1 MAQVVS
7 SPTFFPILPDQ
18 MAGATVVNVF
28 AILSTLALSCIFIRV
43 LSLAGL
49 KLLGHDVSPSFFN
62 TQLGYYAA
70 CLLVANLINGVAGLM
85 GLPWLVRKGI
95 TENGLC
101 TSQATVMQFGNIA
114 GAYFTIAIAVHTF
127 NSLVLRKRQSAF
139 IFAPA
144 IALGWTLAAIVSLLP
159 LVTSK
164 TNGPLYGVSGLSCG
178 VRVNFPR
185 QMFFFHL
192 LPILITAVLSAI
204 LYSLIFLVLRGS
216 LVFRGGVKFNLNPG
230 ERNDDSYRRF
240 VASIAKS
247 MLWYPAA
254 YITLLLPYSIT
265 RLAIIGGFFVPF
277 QVMVLAFVCWFALGV
292 VNAGLLFNT
301 FRLLSPAMDTKSFE
315 CRKIDRESFGTPE
328 LFRRDSDFK
337 HLNLTEKMIQEYRG
351 GGGSPS
357 LSSPIPDIKS
367 TSSAD
372 GLLPS
377 YPERAASQQSY
388 YNYYQS
394 AEEVTRNISPV
405 STLNQSIV
413 IQQEPQSLYPA
424 AVTRALTH
432 EKSRLGSDTS
442 VISLP
447 TPPRASP
454 ISRPPL
460 GRIQTSYPTDS
471 PQAVVSSP
479 QGPITPPSTYTR
491 PQGSPASTRR
501 YSPTSS
507 LRDAYLPSQHVRQ
520 TSQLSSNSVELDIT
534 GWLARQN
541 PDGSMPRGLKS
552 QEPLLSAVG
561 PRFPT
566 SPLPPVSDPTA
577 SPSQR
582 LKPLLLASVER
593 TGSPILAQ
601 HYDRLYRKGSTDSQG
616 R

>member
-1 MAQVVS
+1 MAEFVS
-7 SPTFFPILPDQ
+7 SPAFSPILPEQ
-18 MAGATVVNVF
+18 MAGAIVVNVF

-43 LSLAGL
+43 ISLAGL
-49 KLLGHDVSPSFFN
+49 KLLGHNVSPSFFN

-70 CLLVANLINGVAGLM
+70 CLLIANMVNGVAGLM
-85 GLPWLVRKGI
+85 GLPWLVHKGI

-114 GAYFTIAIAVHTF
+114 AAYFTVAIAVHTF

-139 IFAPA
+139 IYAPA

-159 LVTSK
+159 LITSK
-164 TNGPLYGVSGLSCG
+164 SNGPLYGVSGLSCG
-178 VRVNFPR
+178 VKATFPR

-192 LPILITAVLSAI
+192 LPIFVAAVFSAI

-216 LVFRGGVKFNLNPG
+216 LAFRGGVKFSLNPS
-230 ERNDDSYRRF
+230 ERSGDHYQRF
-240 VASIAKS
+240 VAGIAKS

-265 RLAIIGGFFVPF
+265 RLAVIGGFSVPF

-301 FRLLSPAMDTKSFE
+301 FRLLSPAIDTKSFE
-315 CRKIDRESFGTPE
+315 SRKIDRESFGTPE

-337 HLNLTEKMIQEYRG
+337 HLNLTEKMIQEYRS

-357 LSSPIPDIKS
+357 LSSPIMDTKS
-367 TSSAD
+367 TSSSE

-388 YNYYQS
+388 YNYYQF
-394 AEEVTRNISPV
+394 AQEVPRNISPV
-405 STLNQSIV
+405 SALNRSIV
-413 IQQEPQSLYPA
+413 VQQEPSLYPV
-424 AVTRALTH
+424 AVTEAIAAEHTRQ
-432 EKSRLGSDTS
+432 GSNSS
-442 VISLP
+442 VTSLP
-447 TPPRASP
+447 TPPRSRIRSNSSTP
-454 ISRPPL
+454 RPPL
-460 GRIQTSYPTDS
+460 ERIQTSYPADT
-471 PQAVVSSP
+471 QVVAGP
-479 QGPITPPSTYTR
+479 LQGPITPPSSYAR
-491 PQGSPASTRR
+491 SPASTRR
-501 YSPTSS
+501 YSPSS
-507 LRDAYLPSQHVRQ
+507 IKDAYPGQHVRQ
-520 TSQLSSNSVELDIT
+520 GSQLSSNSFELDIT

-541 PDGSMPRGLKS
+541 PDGSMPHGLKG

-561 PRFPT
+561 PRFPS
-566 SPLPPVSDPTA
+566 SPMPPVSDPSA

-601 HYDRLYRKGSTDSQG
+601 HYDRLYRKGSTDSTG